1 MRVGE
6 AAAARAAGTPLIRG
20 LTMCS
25 LYSMTNNVDAIRR
38 MLDALS
44 SRVSNLP
51 SMPGIYPDHP
61 APIVRRQYNA
71 R

>member
-1 MRVGE
+1 
-6 AAAARAAGTPLIRG
+6 
-20 LTMCS
+20 MCS